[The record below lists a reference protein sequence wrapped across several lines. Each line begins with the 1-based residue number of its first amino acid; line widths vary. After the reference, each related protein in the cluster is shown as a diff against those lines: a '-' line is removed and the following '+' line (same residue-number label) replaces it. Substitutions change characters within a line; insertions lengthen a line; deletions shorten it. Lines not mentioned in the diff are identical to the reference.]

1 MKIKKYQAPKKVKY
15 KKELKRFDTILKE
28 IFSEAI
34 GTIYYLA
41 IGKKIGKKVRVIS
54 AEISLVKTFR
64 PDILIEADGEIIQV
78 EIQAQQD
85 KTLPY
90 RMFRYYY
97 AIVEK
102 YKKEPTQIVLFVGK
116 GKPPPSEFKTPKL
129 TLKYEVLD
137 MKKIDPDVFIK
148 SKKPGEVILGILAG
162 KFKDKPKI
170 IKKVKKRIVEI
181 LKNEEKIIKY
191 IDSISFLAGLFDIE
205 IKVKPMPIQVD
216 IRKTFLYK
224 WGKEEGL
231 KEGLKEGEQ
240 RGLVKGLKEGE
251 KRGIVKGLKEG
262 EKRGLVKGLKEG
274 LKKAILLDIKLK
286 FGSPKAK
293 QIKNLLDK
301 INDINHLEKIKK
313 EVIRAETWED
323 FSKVFRN
330 HR

>member
-1 MKIKKYQAPKKVKY
+1 MEKVIKQQRRWKKYRN
-15 KKELKRFDTILKE
+15 KKELKRFDPILKE

-41 IGKKIGKKVRVIS
+41 TGKKIGKKVKVIS

-64 PDILIEADGEIIQV
+64 PDILIEADSEIIQV

-85 KTLPY
+85 KTLPK
-90 RMFRYYY
+90 RMCQYYY
-97 AIVEK
+97 AIIEK

-116 GKPPPSEFKTPKL
+116 GKPPPSEFRTPKL
-129 TLKYEVLD
+129 TLKYKVLD

-162 KFKDKPKI
+162 RFKDKPEI

-240 RGLVKGLKEGE
+240 KGIIKGIKQGKQEGLKE
-251 KRGIVKGLKEG
+251 
-262 EKRGLVKGLKEG
+262 
-274 LKKAILLDIKLK
+274 AILLDVQIK
-286 FGSPKAK
+286 FGKSKVK
-293 QIKNLLDK
+293 EVKTLLEKVD
-301 INDINHLEKIKK
+301 DLNHLKKIKRK
-313 EVIRAETWED
+313 IVEAKTWNDFVKVIRD
-323 FSKVFRN
+323 YK
-330 HR
+330 

>member
-1 MKIKKYQAPKKVKY
+1 MVKIKKYQAPKKVKY
-15 KKELKRFDTILKE
+15 KKELKRFDPILKE

-41 IGKKIGKKVRVIS
+41 IGKKIGKKVKVIL

-64 PDILIEADGEIIQV
+64 PDILVEADGEIIQV

-85 KTLPY
+85 KNLPK

-97 AIVEK
+97 AIEEK

-137 MKKIDPDVFIK
+137 MKKIDPDVFIR
-148 SKKPGEVILGILAG
+148 SKKPGEVIVGILAG

-170 IKKVKKRIVEI
+170 IGKVKKRIVEI

-205 IKVKPMPIQVD
+205 IKVKPMPIEVD

-231 KEGLKEGEQ
+231 KEGLKEGEK

-262 EKRGLVKGLKEG
+262 LIKGI
-274 LKKAILLDIKLK
+274 KKAILLDVKLK

-293 QIKNLLDK
+293 RIKNFLDK

>member
-1 MKIKKYQAPKKVKY
+1 MQKQQKEEQRKKKH
-15 KKELKRFDTILKE
+15 KKEFKRFDAILKE

-34 GTIYYLA
+34 GVIYYLA
-41 IGKKIGKKVRVIS
+41 IGKKIGKKVKVIS
-54 AEISLVKTFR
+54 AEIRLVKTFR
-64 PDILIEADGEIIQV
+64 PDILVEADGEIIQV

-85 KTLPY
+85 RNLPH

-116 GKPPPSEFKTPKL
+116 GNPPPDEFKTLKL
-129 TLKYEVLD
+129 TLKYKVLD

-162 KFKDKPKI
+162 KFKDKPQI

-231 KEGLKEGEQ
+231 KEGKQE
-240 RGLVKGLKEGE
+240 GLKEGKQE
-251 KRGIVKGLKEG
+251 GLKE
-262 EKRGLVKGLKEG
+262 
-274 LKKAILLDIKLK
+274 AILLDVQIK
-286 FGSPKAK
+286 FGKSKTK
-293 QIKNLLDK
+293 EVKTL
-301 INDINHLEKIKK
+301 LEKVDDVNYLKKIKRK
-313 EVIRAETWED
+313 IIEAKTWDD
-323 FSKVFRN
+323 FIKIFRN
-330 HR
+330 HK